1 MMRAAFV
8 VVNVDFVGVVAGCE
22 GLKVWD
28 GKPRGG
34 DERRR

>member
-1 MMRAAFV
+1 MIRAAFV
-8 VVNVDFVGVVAGCE
+8 VVSVDVAEVVAGCE